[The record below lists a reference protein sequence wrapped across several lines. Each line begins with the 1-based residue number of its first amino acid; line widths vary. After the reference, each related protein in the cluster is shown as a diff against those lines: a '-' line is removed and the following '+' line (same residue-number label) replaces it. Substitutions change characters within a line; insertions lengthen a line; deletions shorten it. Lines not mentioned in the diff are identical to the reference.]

1 MFVVDAPRYESDPK
15 RGKKQ
20 RGKKNESSSLSNTS
34 QTVQVESMNFLLS
47 SSVNQRLLWE
57 KQQNI

>member
-34 QTVQVESMNFLLS
+34 QTVHVESMNFLLS

>member
-47 SSVNQRLLWE
+47 SSVNQHLLWE